1 MSAIEALVSKLS
13 DSEEIDEFTPRGVA
27 VCSFVFISIQHL
39 EHLILVST
47 DAGTHRPAQQLLQNF
62 PYKHSA
68 KANVVVLFFTVLSG
82 EYSLCTSVKLYHWL
96 GLVLSDTP

>member
-68 KANVVVLFFTVLSG
+68 KANVVVFFFSQSCQVNIHSAL
-82 EYSLCTSVKLYHWL
+82 E
-96 GLVLSDTP
+96 